1 METEKN
7 ILRAI
12 AGESMARNKYT
23 FFASQA
29 KKEGYEQIAAIFED
43 TANNEKEHAKRLMK
57 LLKDTTLSS
66 LAEFDFPIVKSTLEN
81 LRAAAAGEN
90 HEYKI
95 MYPEFAAKAKEEG
108 MHEAATVMIEIGEV
122 EEEHEKRYLKLVA
135 NIENGAVF
143 KKDQSVQWR
152 CRNCGYVHEGDE
164 APKICPACAHPQAH
178 YEVMCE
184 NY

>member
-23 FFASQA
+23 YFASQA

-57 LLKDTTLSS
+57 LLKDTAVSS
-66 LAEFDFPIVKSTLEN
+66 LAEFDFPVVKTTLEN
-81 LRAAAAGEN
+81 LKAAAAGEN
-90 HEYKI
+90 HEHTV
-95 MYPEFAAKAKEEG
+95 MYPEFAVQAKKDG
-108 MHEAATVMIEIGEV
+108 MHEAATIMTEIAEV
-122 EEEHEKRYLKLVA
+122 EEEHEKRYLKLA
-135 NIENGAVF
+135 ENIERGQTF
-143 KKDQSVQWR
+143 KKSQSVKWR
-152 CRNCGYVHEGDE
+152 CRNCGYVHEGNE
-164 APKICPACAHPQAH
+164 APQICPACTHPQAH
-178 YEVMCE
+178 YEILCE